1 LIIDETPI
9 NPKYYE
15 KMSEL
20 LDALIKER
28 RAQALG
34 YQEYLKKI
42 VELTKRM
49 KRPGDGGRYPKA
61 LDTPAKQALYDNLG
75 EDEAIA
81 LAVHEAVTSTKQD
94 GWTHNP
100 IKTKMVRI
108 AIKQVI
114 PDEDKLDRTLELVKN
129 QQEYA

>member
-1 LIIDETPI
+1 MIIDETPI

-42 VELTKRM
+42 VELTKQI
-49 KRPGDGGRYPKA
+49 KRPGDSARYP
-61 LDTPAKQALYDNLG
+61 
-75 EDEAIA
+75 
-81 LAVHEAVTSTKQD
+81 
-94 GWTHNP
+94 
-100 IKTKMVRI
+100 
-108 AIKQVI
+108 
-114 PDEDKLDRTLELVKN
+114 RTLTALQNRLSTTTSARTKRSRSRSMKR
-129 QQEYA
+129 